1 MNNDNK
7 IGKNK
12 QKNRKNNIKSKTN
25 FKTSQKNNNKSEFNK
40 TIDFCNSKI
49 KSFKNMITSTILSVQ
64 RYKTMDIISAND
76 MNTCIN
82 NLEVLYKQID
92 ILEQNI
98 NHKGKIKTQIATDE
112 ILNYLQKINTEL
124 SVIFKTSG
132 TQNIVDLIL
141 VAMGSEFLSTLEKG
155 PDTYIFET
163 IKKYVHPIGYIVIP
177 WKKGEEQSKTGKK
190 IVTKNRIIEDY
201 AIVENGQN
209 FDCFDLARTSR
220 DFQKKIYGIKTAL
233 HDPKNKKTVII
244 SGIVDELVLDC
255 ISDKFIQDKIKRLIN
270 NKPKDIN
277 FSGSEFETFIST
289 LTIKELLIYETEELY
304 KRFTGYI
311 TQTNLI
317 KQKPISQNVKEF
329 IGSTLFEQRKTLI
342 QLLLKKNNPEYQYL
356 AYLLYDLLS
365 NDTTS
370 SIDTV
375 EQTVLF
381 DSLPWNI
388 KKLFREAMKTT
399 INYTKILSSY
409 DSYKIPLEQQ
419 ICLMKVNDAI
429 KEKAMI
435 KLKEVKAKAEDSG
448 SKARQYLEGL
458 LKIPFGLYKKE
469 PILYY
474 IDDIIEIFKNM
485 IEAIKKYD
493 SSLIDK
499 NLKNTDNIT
508 TIELVKYYNSIKKN
522 TVETIESKNIEKLK
536 KLLTNGKRDNL
547 VGNILYIN
555 NITKSLKKYSKI
567 CHSGKK
573 SSYMINSIIEY
584 VEENKTNDV
593 IIKKLM
599 EKYSK
604 YFYIKLVPNIKKS
617 ITDIDSK
624 WNIVKDTID
633 TIGNN
638 LDEAVYGHEHAKRQ
652 LKRVIGQWISGENN
666 GYCLG
671 FEGPPGV
678 GKTSIAKKGLVDC
691 LKDKNGVGRPFAMIQ
706 IGGGSN
712 ASTISGHGFT
722 YVGSQW
728 GRIVDILIET
738 KCMNPII
745 FIDEVDKIS
754 QSENGKEITG
764 ILTHLVDPTQNDQYQ
779 DKYFSGIDIDLSKA
793 LFIFSYND
801 ATKIDSI
808 LLDRFHRI
816 KFEHL
821 SLDDKLVI
829 SKKYILPELYKKFEI
844 NDCVNFTDDIL
855 EFIINTYTYES
866 GVRKLKEILYEII
879 GEINLEILEL
889 TNTDNFPIT
898 LTQDMIVNKYLKN
911 KIEVTFTKIHK
922 KPQCGLIS
930 GLWANSLGKGG
941 IIQIECAYI
950 PSNSMLDLKLT
961 GSLGDVM
968 KESSEV
974 AKDVAWSLTDVD
986 TQNKILTDC
995 SCIKKNIR
1003 IHFPEGATPK
1013 NGPSAGTAV
1022 AIVIYSLFNNRKIKN
1037 DIAIT
1042 GEINLQKNVTAI
1054 GGLDLKIL
1062 GGIKAGVKEFIF
1074 PKDNEKDFNKFL
1086 EKYKNKKS
1094 LKNIKFHMVETIHEV
1109 IDLVFI

>member
-1 MNNDNK
+1 MTDIKK
-7 IGKNK
+7 ITKNK
-12 QKNRKNNIKSKTN
+12 SKIKKNEIKSKKISNTSLKNTKHLENNKAIVFCYNKINN
-25 FKTSQKNNNKSEFNK
+25 FKT
-40 TIDFCNSKI
+40 
-49 KSFKNMITSTILSVQ
+49 MITSTILAVQ
-64 RYKTMDIISAND
+64 QYKTMDILSAND

-82 NLEVLYKQID
+82 NLEILYKQIN
-92 ILEQNI
+92 IIEQNLK
-98 NHKGKIKTQIATDE
+98 HKKKGDITVVTEDI
-112 ILNYLQKINTEL
+112 INYLQKINTEL
-124 SVIFKTSG
+124 SVILKTCG
-132 TQNIVDLIL
+132 TKNILDLIL
-141 VAMGSEFLSTLEKG
+141 VVMGSDYISQIEGDAENK
-155 PDTYIFET
+155 IFET
-163 IKKYVHPIGYIVIP
+163 IKNYVHPIGYVVIP
-177 WKKGEEQSKTGKK
+177 WKKGENLNKTGKK

-201 AIVENGQN
+201 AIVESGKN
-209 FDCFDLARTSR
+209 FECFDLSRTSR

-233 HDPKNKKTVII
+233 HDSKNKKTVII
-244 SGIVDELVLDC
+244 SGIVDDLVLDC
-255 ISDKFIQDKIKRLIN
+255 VSDSFIQDKLNAIVNK
-270 NKPKDIN
+270 KPKDII
-277 FSGSEFETFIST
+277 FSGPEFDTFVST
-289 LTIKELLIYETEELY
+289 LTIKEFLIYENEELY

-329 IGSTLFEQRKTLI
+329 IGGTLFDQRKILI
-342 QLLLKKNNPEYQYL
+342 QLLLKNNNPEYQYL

-365 NDTTS
+365 NDTTT

-409 DSYKIPLEQQ
+409 ESYKIPLEQQ
-419 ICLMKVNDAI
+419 ICLMKVSDNI

-458 LKIPFGLYKKE
+458 LKIPFGIYKKE
-469 PILYY
+469 PILFY
-474 IDDIIEIFKNM
+474 ISDIIKIFKEL
-485 IEAIKKYD
+485 IELIGSENSAIV
-493 SSLIDK
+493 SEINNIDK
-499 NLKNTDNIT
+499 IT
-508 TIELVKYYNSIKKN
+508 SIELVTHYKKIKTNALKKI
-522 TVETIESKNIEKLK
+522 TDTNINKLK
-536 KLLTNGKRDNL
+536 KHYISGKRDNL
-547 VGNILYIN
+547 VNNIIFIN
-555 NITKSLKKYSKI
+555 NLNKSLNNGIKI

-573 SSYMINSIIEY
+573 SLYMKTHITNYIN
-584 VEENKTNDV
+584 ENKSNNQIV
-593 IIKKLM
+593 KKLM
-599 EKYSK
+599 QKYNK
-604 YFYIKLVPNIKKS
+604 HF
-617 ITDIDSK
+617 DINLIPKINSC
-624 WNIVKDTID
+624 ISTID
-633 TIGNN
+633 EKWDTVKNAVNTVGKN
-638 LDEAVYGHEHAKRQ
+638 LDNAVYGHTHAKRQ
-652 LKRVIGQWISGENN
+652 LQRVIGQWMSGENN

-691 LKDKNGVGRPFAMIQ
+691 LKDQSGDGRPFAMIQ

-728 GRIVDILIET
+728 GRIVDILIES

-745 FIDEVDKIS
+745 FIDEIDKIS

-801 ATKIDSI
+801 PKRIDSI

-816 KFEHL
+816 KFDHL
-821 SLDDKLVI
+821 SLEDKLVI
-829 SKKYILPELYKKFEI
+829 AKKYILPEIYKKFELNECI
-844 NDCVNFTDDIL
+844 NFTDEIL

-889 TNTDNFPIT
+889 SSKNTFPIN
-898 LTQDMIVNKYLKN
+898 LTEDIISNKYLKN
-911 KIEVTFTKIHK
+911 KVEVTFTKIHK
-922 KPQCGLIS
+922 LPQCGLIS

-941 IIQIECAYI
+941 IIQIECLYI
-950 PSNSMLDLKLT
+950 PSNTILDVKLT

-968 KESSEV
+968 KESSQV
-974 AKDVAWSLTDVD
+974 AKDVAWSLTDIK
-986 TQNKILTDC
+986 TQELILKDC
-995 SCIKKNIR
+995 SNVKKNIR
-1003 IHFPEGATPK
+1003 LHFPEGATPK
-1013 NGPSAGTAV
+1013 DGPSAGTAI
-1022 AIVIYSLFNNRKIKN
+1022 AIAIFSLFNNKKIKN

-1054 GGLDLKIL
+1054 GGLDIKIL

-1074 PKDNEKDFNKFL
+1074 PKENVKDFNKFM
-1086 EKYKNKKS
+1086 EKYKDKNII
-1094 LKNIKFHMVETIHEV
+1094 KNIKFHPVETIYEV